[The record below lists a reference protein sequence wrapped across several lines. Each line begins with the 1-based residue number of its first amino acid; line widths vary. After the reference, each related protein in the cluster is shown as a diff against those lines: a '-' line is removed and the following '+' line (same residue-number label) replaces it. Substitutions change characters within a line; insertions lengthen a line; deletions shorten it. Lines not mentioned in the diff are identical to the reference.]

1 MRGLEGVRRISTGCR
16 ALDDLMGGGYPV
28 GRLSLIYGEA
38 SSGKTTLALMASAE
52 LARRRLKVLYI
63 DSDGCFS
70 CERFLQLAG
79 DPGSLDTVFV
89 SSPSDFWDQNGII
102 LNLGA
107 FLMPGAGLVVVDSI
121 TALYRLA
128 LGSGGNA
135 VALNKGLS
143 KQLAYL
149 KGLSRERGLP
159 ILITSQVRWSG
170 GDSAEPVAKR
180 ILEYWSDAIIG
191 LRRSQ
196 GGLRE
201 VSILRNPGSKGLG
214 RGLFSIEDGGF
225 AALRGPIP
233 F

>member
-1 MRGLEGVRRISTGCR
+1 MEGVRRISTGYP
-16 ALDDLMGGGYPV
+16 AIDDLLGGGYPV
-28 GRLSLIYGEA
+28 GHLSLIYGEA

-52 LARRRLKVLYI
+52 RARRRLKVLYI
-63 DSDGCFS
+63 DSDGRFS
-70 CERFLQLAG
+70 CERFLQVSG
-79 DPGSLDTVFV
+79 DPGSLEMVLV
-89 SSPSDFWDQNGII
+89 SSPSDFWDQSRLI
-102 LNLGA
+102 LNLEA
-107 FLMPGAGLVVVDSI
+107 FLMAGTGLAVVDSI
-121 TALYRLA
+121 TSLYRLA
-128 LGSGGNA
+128 LGSGGDA
-135 VALNKGLS
+135 VALNKALS

-149 KGLSRERGLP
+149 KGLARARGLP

-201 VSILRNPGSKGLG
+201 VSILRNPGFGGTG
-214 RGLFSIEDGGF
+214 RGLFSIGDAGF
-225 AALRGPIP
+225 TAPRGPIP

>member
-1 MRGLEGVRRISTGCR
+1 MRGLDGIGRISTGCP

-28 GRLSLIYGEA
+28 GHLSLIYGEA

-52 LARRRLKVLYI
+52 RARRGLKVLYV
-63 DSDGCFS
+63 DSDGRFS
-70 CERFLQLAG
+70 CERFLQVAG
-79 DPGSLDTVFV
+79 DPGSLEMVLV
-89 SSPSDFWDQNGII
+89 SSPSSFWDQGALI
-102 LNLGA
+102 LGLEA
-107 FLMPGAGLVVVDSI
+107 FLMAGAGLVVVDSI

-128 LGSGGNA
+128 LGSGGDA
-135 VALNKGLS
+135 IALNKGLS

-149 KGLSRERGLP
+149 RGLSRRRGLP

-180 ILEYWSDAIIG
+180 ILEYWSDAIIA

-201 VSILRNPGSKGLG
+201 VSIIRNPGSRGAGK
-214 RGLFSIEDGGF
+214 GLFSIEEGGF
-225 AALRGPIP
+225 RAPRPIH